1 MADAIAATGL
11 TFRVKDAVLVS
22 DVDFRAE
29 WGELVAIIGP
39 NGAGKST
46 LLSLLAGDLVASAGS
61 ATIDGIEL
69 GGAAPAEL
77 ATLRAVLS
85 QRTPIDIPFTAAE
98 VVAIGRFPH
107 RRDAANSGEHD
118 TAVVAAAMERT
129 DTRRFAGRI
138 FSTLSGGERT
148 RVSLARV
155 LAQDTPVVY
164 LDEPTTALDVAHQ
177 ERMMRQVASLA
188 AEGRCVVTVLHDLNA
203 AAVYADRIVLMSEG
217 RVVAEGSPREVL
229 RADTLNETYGHP
241 MLVIDHPLH
250 DCPLVLP
257 G

>member
-1 MADAIAATGL
+1 MPDAITAAGL
-11 TFRVKDAVLVS
+11 TYRVKDAVLVS
-22 DVDFRAE
+22 DVDFRAG
-29 WGELVAIIGP
+29 WGELVVIIGP

-46 LLSLLAGDLVASAGS
+46 LLSLLAGDLHPSAGTAS
-61 ATIDGIEL
+61 VDGLSL
-69 GGAAPAEL
+69 GGAATAEL
-77 ATLRAVLS
+77 ATVRAVLS
-85 QRTPIDIPFTAAE
+85 QRTPIDVPFTAAE
-98 VVAIGRFPH
+98 VVEMGRFPH
-107 RRDAANSGEHD
+107 RRNAANSSELD
-118 TAVVAAAMERT
+118 ATVVGAAMDRT
-129 DTRRFAGRI
+129 DTRRFSGRI

-155 LAQDTPVVY
+155 LAQDTPVIY

-177 ERMMRQVASLA
+177 ERMMRQIAALA

-217 RVVAEGSPREVL
+217 SVVAEGSPRDVL
-229 RADTLNETYGHP
+229 RTETLSETYGHP
-241 MLVIDHPLH
+241 MKVIDHPLH

>member
-1 MADAIAATGL
+1 MSDAIAAAGL
-11 TFRVKDAVLVS
+11 TYRVKDAVLVT

-46 LLSLLAGDLVASAGS
+46 LLSLLAGDLRPSSGTAS
-61 ATIDGIEL
+61 IDGLSL
-69 GGAAPAEL
+69 GHAATAEL
-77 ATLRAVLS
+77 ATVRAVLS
-85 QRTPIDIPFTAAE
+85 QRTPIDVPFTAAE

-107 RRDAANSGEHD
+107 RRDAANTNERD
-118 TAVVAAAMERT
+118 AEIVAAAMART
-129 DTRRFAGRI
+129 DTKRFAGRI

-155 LAQDTPVVY
+155 LAQDTPVIY

-177 ERMMRQVASLA
+177 ERMMRQVAALA
-188 AEGRCVVTVLHDLNA
+188 SEGRCVVTVLHDLNA
-203 AAVYADRIVLMSEG
+203 AAVYADRIVLMSGG
-217 RVVAEGSPREVL
+217 RVVAEGSPRDVL
-229 RADTLNETYGHP
+229 RADTLTETYGHQ
-241 MLVIDHPLH
+241 MMVIDHPLH